1 MLFCV
6 FQVYSEYE
14 NVTYSLTGVGA
25 DKYPFNVFVSDPH
38 TGDIRLTQVL
48 DREFIPYYYVSD
60 SLLLYLVIAFI
71 RFNTFSFM
79 C

>member
-1 MLFCV
+1 M

-25 DKYPFNVFVSDPH
+25 DKYPFNVFVSDPL

-48 DREFIPYYYVSD
+48 DREFIHYYSVSD
-60 SLLLYLVIAFI
+60 SLLLYFIIAFI